1 MSELPKGWVSSS
13 LSGVIPHNGI
23 ISDGDWVESKDQDP
37 EGIVRLIQLADIGD
51 GDFKNK
57 SQRFMTEDAA
67 ERLNCSYLKSGD
79 LLIARMPDP
88 LGRACIFPG
97 VGQKAVTVV
106 DVCFIRENELS
117 AISNSLLK
125 YWINS
130 PKIRNLIASNSSG
143 STRKRITRKN
153 LERFIFPV
161 PPQAEQ
167 TRIVEKL
174 DEVLAQVDT
183 IKARLDGIPAI
194 LKRFRQSVLA
204 AAVSGRLTAEWR
216 GNSPSKWKEIT
227 LSECTTRIGDGLHG
241 TPIYSKDGGFYFVN
255 GNNLSDGKIIIKEN
269 TRQVD
274 LIEFDK
280 HRRELNEHT
289 LLLSING
296 TIGNLALY
304 NGEPIILGKSA
315 CYINFNEMIMR
326 EFGYILLSSLGFLQ
340 YAKQVATG
348 ATIQNVPLKG
358 IRNYKFNLPSLEEQ
372 KIIIGLV
379 NQYINFA
386 NTIEAQVKK
395 TQERVDNLTQ
405 SILAK
410 AFRGELVAQD
420 PNDEPAEKLLERIA
434 QARKEAEALAKAAKK
449 VAKTK

>member
-1 MSELPKGWVSSS
+1 MSELPKEWTRISIDEITSDVSY
-13 LSGVIPHNGI
+13 GVTAT
-23 ISDGDWVESKDQDP
+23 SDP
-37 EGIVRLIQLADIGD
+37 EIGD
-51 GDFKNK
+51 LKLLRITDIQDNK
-57 SQRFMTEDAA
+57 VNWATVPYCKYDIKFENA
-67 ERLNCSYLKSGD
+67 RLCDDDIVVARTGATVGKSFLIKKAVDNSVFASYLIRLRCNDAVQPKYLSRF
-79 LLIARMPDP
+79 LNTPSYWRQISE
-88 LGRACIFPG
+88 
-97 VGQKAVTVV
+97 QKAGIGQPNVNGTK
-106 DVCFIRENELS
+106 
-117 AISNSLLK
+117 LK
-125 YWINS
+125 TLN
-130 PKIRNLIASNSSG
+130 
-143 STRKRITRKN
+143 
-153 LERFIFPV
+153 V
-161 PPQAEQ
+161 PLAPQAEQ

-434 QARKEAEALAKAAKK
+434 QARREAEALAKAAKK